1 VAWDEHDRVDVPAVP
16 SRNHIQELDG
26 SLTFRDG
33 VANEVDR
40 ILSLEGAEPALD
52 VNAMDEVPCST
63 WFCARNHLDPM
74 TAEEVEAGPPA
85 DPPRLPLTVVK
96 GKNEGAA
103 IGFQVRDADGRKF
116 LLKMDPAGHLGMATG
131 ADVIGNR
138 AFHAAGYN
146 VPGAFLVELGAAD
159 LLVDPRATYL
169 LYGVKQRS
177 LTPEVARRLLGD
189 VARTPDGRFRAVAIP
204 WIQGKVLAA
213 FDMIGTR
220 PGDPNDRIP
229 HERRRSLRGSLVL
242 FSWLGVLDA
251 GSVNTL
257 DSYVTEDGRRFVRH
271 HFIDFGG
278 ALGSSTGTPQGLN
291 HDGESSP
298 EVGRTL
304 ASLFSFGLYQRP
316 FQEHRAEYELMVRDY
331 PAVGYFPAE
340 SFDPD
345 AYRTNRKNPAFV
357 RMTDRDAYWGA
368 KLVTSFSDAQIAALV
383 ATGRMGEPDTSYL
396 EHALRV
402 RRDSIGRRYLRA
414 MTAVEAPETT
424 ADGDYVC
431 FRDIA
436 ITRGYARTAEA
447 SYDVEVSDGRG
458 AVLARFAQPSQGTE
472 TCLPLPGGV
481 PGTGYRIVQV
491 RTKLG
496 EGGARGRGAS
506 KAARIHLR
514 WRADEG
520 RFVAVGLERDE

>member
-177 LTPEVARRLLGD
+177 LTPEVARRLLANVG
-189 VARTPDGRFRAVAIP
+189 RTPDGRFRAVAIP
-204 WIQGKVLAA
+204 WIKGKVLAA

-242 FSWLGVLDA
+242 FGWLGVLDA

-257 DSYVTEDGRRFVRH
+257 DSYVSEDGRRFVRH

-316 FQEHRAEYELMVRDY
+316 FQGHRAEYDLLVRDY

-383 ATGRMGEPDTSYL
+383 GTGRMGEPDTSYL

-402 RRDSIGRRYLRA
+402 RRDIIGRRYLRA

-424 ADGDYVC
+424 TDGDYVC

-436 ITRGYARTAEA
+436 ITHGYARAAEA
-447 SYDVEVSDGRG
+447 RYDVEVSDGRG
-458 AVLARFAQPSQGTE
+458 TVLARFTQPSQGTE
-472 TCLPLPGGV
+472 TCLPLPARA
-481 PGTGYRIVQV
+481 PSTGYRIVQV
-491 RTKLG
+491 RTRLG
-496 EGGARGRGAS
+496 DGGTAGRETI